1 MSLEK
6 NNLSLRSDSMGRTF
20 PKEIKNYAISHRK
33 QGKTIKEIRHL
44 CKLKGYNVSEDAIKR
59 WVKAKGINHLD
70 QKQNQRSD
78 LEIYEQSIANTRKK
92 ENLFKLIKPGDKVL
106 AEYTSIEDGE
116 CVCGTIEVIN
126 KYPFF
131 LMGII
136 NNHKITV
143 DKMSVLE
150 IVD

>member
-1 MSLEK
+1 
-6 NNLSLRSDSMGRTF
+6 MGRTF

-33 QGKTIKEIRHL
+33 QGKTIKAIQYL

-59 WVKAKGINHLD
+59 WVKAEGMNHLD
-70 QKQNQRSD
+70 QKQYQRSD
-78 LEIYEQSIANTRKK
+78 SEIYEESVANARKK
-92 ENLFKLIKPGDKVL
+92 EDLFKLIKPGDKVL

-116 CVCGTIEVIN
+116 CVCGTVEVIN

>member
-1 MSLEK
+1 
-6 NNLSLRSDSMGRTF
+6 MGRAF

-33 QGKTIKEIRHL
+33 KGKTIKAIQHL

-59 WVKAKGINHLD
+59 WVKVEGMNHLD
-70 QKQNQRSD
+70 QKQHQRSES
-78 LEIYEQSIANTRKK
+78 EIYEESVTNARKK
-92 ENLFKLIKPGDKVL
+92 EDLFKLIKPGDKVL
-106 AEYTSIEDGE
+106 AEYTSIEDGK

-131 LMGII
+131 LIGLI
-136 NNHKITV
+136 NNHKVTV